1 MDKFIQRALTRSQI
15 NEILQFLS
23 YHLGYTPPQKFTIIF
38 AKTPEQFAKLH
49 GTEPGQTTVEEIN
62 SAVPT
67 LPAIFDHGTN
77 TAVFQGFSYV
87 QGLAV
92 PHFIIPMATILHECI
107 HFYQYS
113 AGNFG
118 SWQTMY
124 EGTSEILAC
133 FFADDYQF
141 DYKNEVIYSFNLA
154 MIINDN
160 NFWEAMNWI
169 KRYTV
174 HSDKN
179 GFVARSILQTPTFAK
194 FRPTNL
200 MRWLDAN
207 TLHKIKNE
215 EIRNL
220 FTKYNLSYI
229 KKQLHKNR
237 QLIS

>member
-1 MDKFIQRALTRSQI
+1 
-15 NEILQFLS
+15 
-23 YHLGYTPPQKFTIIF
+23 
-38 AKTPEQFAKLH
+38 
-49 GTEPGQTTVEEIN
+49 
-62 SAVPT
+62 
-67 LPAIFDHGTN
+67 
-77 TAVFQGFSYV
+77 
-87 QGLAV
+87 
-92 PHFIIPMATILHECI
+92 
-107 HFYQYS
+107 
-113 AGNFG
+113 
-118 SWQTMY
+118 
-124 EGTSEILAC
+124 
-133 FFADDYQF
+133 
-141 DYKNEVIYSFNLA
+141 